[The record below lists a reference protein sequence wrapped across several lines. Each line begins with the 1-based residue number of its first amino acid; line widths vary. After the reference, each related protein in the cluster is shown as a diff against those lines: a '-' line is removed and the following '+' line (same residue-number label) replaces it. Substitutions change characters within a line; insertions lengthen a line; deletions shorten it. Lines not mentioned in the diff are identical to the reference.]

1 VRNNFAFPTA
11 ALALGA
17 LLFIAL
23 PIAPAHA
30 ASSWPNQPIRLIVP
44 YPPGGSVDNL
54 ARLLAP
60 TLGQKLGQAIVVENK
75 AGASG
80 TIGLD
85 ATIRATPDG
94 STFGFGVPG
103 AISGLPHV
111 MKVPY
116 DVNTIQYVSLVARIP
131 MVFVV
136 NPAIPETSLPAFIAS
151 AKKSPGKYNYGSA
164 GNLTTPHL
172 AGELLK
178 QETGIDI
185 MHVPYKGAAPAIAA
199 LLSNDVQMFPGDAS
213 AVLSLIKAGKLRA
226 LAVGSAERFVGL
238 ADVPTTKELGLPG
251 VQVESNYGVIAPTGT
266 PIDIVNKMAEAIAL
280 SLQDPALRSKIIDQG
295 AVPLATT
302 PDEYRKLMN
311 SESLKWGE
319 VIRRGKLGLQ

>member
-1 VRNNFAFPTA
+1 MKKRRALLAA
-11 ALALGA
+11 ALTLGA
-17 LLFIAL
+17 LPAAAAWAA
-23 PIAPAHA
+23 AP
-30 ASSWPNQPIRLIVP
+30 WPNQPIRLIVP

-60 TLGQKLGQAIVVENK
+60 TLGQKLGQTIVVENK

-80 TIGLD
+80 TIGVD
-85 ATIRATPDG
+85 ATVRATPDG

-103 AISGLPHV
+103 AISGLPHI

-116 DVNTIQYVSLVARIP
+116 DVSRIQYVSLVARIP
-131 MVFVV
+131 VVFVV
-136 NPAIPETSLPAFIAS
+136 NPAIPESTLPALIAA
-151 AKKSPGKYNYGSA
+151 AKKDPGKYNYGSA

-172 AGELLK
+172 AGELLR
-178 QETGIDI
+178 QQTGIDI

-199 LLSNDVQMFPGDAS
+199 LLSGEVQMFPGDAS
-213 AVLSLIKAGKLRA
+213 GVLGLIKGGKLRA

-238 ADVPTTKELGLPG
+238 SDVPTTSELGLPG

-266 PIDIVNKMAEAIAL
+266 PIDIVNRMAEAIAQ
-280 SLQDPALRSKIIDQG
+280 SLRDPALRDKIIEQG
-295 AVPLATT
+295 AVPQATT
-302 PDEYRKLMN
+302 PDDYRKLME
-311 SESLKWGE
+311 SESRKWGE